1 MAAIIQRGKKKVWYA
16 IYRDLNGKQRWS
28 RLRDAGDRR
37 SAQAAAHLLEMTAQR
52 RKSAQHIRKSFSD
65 LYREFY
71 GEGMP
76 VATARGYAET
86 WLDQYKSEV
95 ASSSFLAYKK
105 TVQRFLEFLRD
116 RADQDDAVPLD
127 QGMREVAQMLGYGD
141 IYAAHESENERFDWI
156 SRDPLMR
163 DIVHMIATGN
173 WKGLRTITDVV
184 GNYETNYE
192 KQSAGQT
199 TATVWTIAACD
210 LLYEEGLYRNQVTK
224 AEIQARAERLW
235 ARAMCHRKRV
245 PPTREN
251 IEKEKSKLST
261 IRWQRVWELLALEDI
276 TNAPAGR
283 PPKNR

>member
-1 MAAIIQRGKKKVWYA
+1 MARKK
-16 IYRDLNGKQRWS
+16 Q
-28 RLRDAGDRR
+28 
-37 SAQAAAHLLEMTAQR
+37 E
-52 RKSAQHIRKSFSD
+52 KSAGSPGRRGPKD
-65 LYREFY
+65 LK
-71 GEGMP
+71 P
-76 VATARGYAET
+76 
-86 WLDQYKSEV
+86 K
-95 ASSSFLAYKK
+95 
-105 TVQRFLEFLRD
+105 VQRTVVRGSREREPDWEGEHDSEAGEYPFYRLDASTQHFKSL
-116 RADQDDAVPLD
+116 ADVALKVEWIKGSYLGPDLQSKTMDAKVVGDDKSNESSQSALSPDDAVPFD
-127 QGMREVAQMLGYGD
+127 QGMREIAQMLGYGD
-141 IYAAHESENERFDWI
+141 LYAAHESENERFDWI

-173 WKGLRTITDVV
+173 WRGLRTITDVV

-210 LLYEEGLYRNQVTK
+210 SLYEEGLYRNQVTK
-224 AEIQARAERLW
+224 AEIQARAERFW

-245 PPTREN
+245 PATREN